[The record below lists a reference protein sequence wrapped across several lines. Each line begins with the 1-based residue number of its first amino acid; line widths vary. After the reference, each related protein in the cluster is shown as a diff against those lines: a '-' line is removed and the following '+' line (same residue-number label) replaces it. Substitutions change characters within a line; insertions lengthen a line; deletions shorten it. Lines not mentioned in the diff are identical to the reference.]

1 MKLTLKRTT
10 FTDKST
16 IGELSIDGT
25 FFCYTLEDIVRN
37 GPKVMHETAIPYG
50 TYEVVVNMSNR
61 FKRLMPLL
69 LGVPNFEGIR
79 IHSGNTAA
87 HTSGCIL
94 VGMQKGVDTITQS
107 TIAYDSLFTKIKG
120 ATQRGEAVRI
130 TIE

>member
-79 IHSGNTAA
+79 IHAGNTAA

>member
-1 MKLTLKRTT
+1 MNLTLKRTV

-16 IGELSIDGT
+16 IGTLSIDGV
-25 FFCYTLEDIVRN
+25 FYCYTLEDLVRN

-50 TYEVVVNMSNR
+50 TYEVIVNMSNR
-61 FKRLMPLL
+61 FKRLLPLL

-79 IHSGNTAA
+79 IHPGNTAA

-94 VGMQKGVDTITQS
+94 VGMQKGVNTITQS
-107 TIAYDSLFTKIKG
+107 VIAFDALFLRIKS